1 MTATAPITYRGGP
14 LCGKGQ
20 YGGTLDRVPLTRSGA
35 PPVLTAGRYGHAVD
49 CGCARGEIPIRGTS
63 PVPHVYEWR
72 PEHTDHPR
80 PRKTGPCCAQVHPGC
95 PLWEPKA
102 DAP

>member
-20 YGGTLDRVPLTRSGA
+20 TANGPAYDRVPLTPDGA

-49 CGCARGEIPIRGTS
+49 CGCARGEIPIRGTTAT
-63 PVPHVYEWR
+63 PHVYEWR
-72 PEHTDHPR
+72 PERTGLPR
-80 PRKTGPCCAQVHPGC
+80 PARAEPCCKPVRRGC
-95 PLWEPKA
+95 PTWKPRT
-102 DAP
+102 P